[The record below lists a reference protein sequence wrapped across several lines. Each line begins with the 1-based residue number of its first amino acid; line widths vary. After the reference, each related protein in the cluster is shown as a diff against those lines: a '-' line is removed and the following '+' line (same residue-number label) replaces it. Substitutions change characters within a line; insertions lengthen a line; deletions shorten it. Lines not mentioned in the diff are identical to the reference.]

1 MQFSNQYFSEADFQ
15 DIQGLVRFGH
25 GHLAGA
31 RYYLLNI
38 ADAAA
43 ARAWLAAAPVTNA
56 ATSRLPDVAL
66 QVAVSYDGLK
76 ALGLSEEILRGF
88 FDEFIVGMAGDESS
102 PRRLGGCG
110 PNDPTPWRWGRG
122 GDGPHM

>member
-1 MQFSNQYFSEADFQ
+1 MQFSNQYFSEAEFQ

-25 GHLAGA
+25 GHLTGA

-66 QVAVSYDGLK
+66 QVAVTYDGLK

-88 FDEFIVGMAGDESS
+88 SDEFIVGMAGDESRS
-102 PRRLGGCG
+102 RRHGCK
-110 PNDPTPWRWGRG
+110 
-122 GDGPHM
+122 